1 MEPSLIEQ
9 FITSMSRLKKLESVF
24 SSECEMQIN
33 EMAILYHITT
43 LCNECPDVH
52 LNVPMI
58 QEQLMISKPAVS
70 YILNSLE
77 KKNYITRKI
86 DLCDRRKISISIT
99 AEGRAA
105 ADQSMKKYYGIWA
118 EILRRFGENNM
129 RQLIE
134 LLTDLNNLYRT
145 LDGMPDH

>member
-1 MEPSLIEQ
+1 
-9 FITSMSRLKKLESVF
+9 
-24 SSECEMQIN
+24 
-33 EMAILYHITT
+33 
-43 LCNECPDVH
+43 
-52 LNVPMI
+52 MI
-58 QEQLMISKPAVS
+58 QEQLLISKPAVS

-99 AEGRAA
+99 DEGRAA

-118 EILRRFGENNM
+118 EIVRRFGENNM